1 MSSLS
6 TQRSKGY
13 FQGYAYSYPHK
24 SSYRPLAHPR
34 SLQELWAAEDKR
46 RLFLYVHVPFCEM
59 RCGFCNL
66 FTIANPKAAERS
78 PFLDTLTQQAEQ
90 VAAALGEA
98 MFHRIA
104 IGGGTPSFLGL
115 PDLER
120 LFEVVH
126 QTMGVQNRAV
136 PCSVE
141 LSPKTVTAEKLALL
155 REQGT
160 TRASMGIQ
168 SFVLEETKA
177 LGRPQRPEQVQ
188 QALRLLADSG
198 IPSVNLDL
206 IYGMAGQTL
215 DTWRYS
221 LEQTL
226 SITPAEVFL
235 YPLYVRPLTGLDGRT
250 DNWDDHRLKLYY
262 YGRDFLLEHGYE
274 QVTMR
279 LFRHKNAPL
288 ETDLPPYNSPEDGMV
303 GLGVGARSY
312 TRSFHYSSDYAVGRK
327 GVRDIIHAYHEQSV
341 ADFGFAH
348 YGVALNAEEQR
359 RRYVIKSLL
368 EGGYLDFSAYQR
380 YFGSAA
386 LKDLP
391 ALQELYEL
399 DLVVPAEDR
408 LQLNAEGLA
417 CSDVIGPWLYSPA
430 VQATMAEGVVA

>member
-6 TQRSKGY
+6 TRLSKGY

-24 SSYRPLAHPR
+24 SSYRTLAHPR
-34 SLQELWAAEDKR
+34 SLKEIWAHEDKR
-46 RLFLYVHVPFCEM
+46 RLFLYLHVPFCEM

-66 FTIANPKAAERS
+66 FTIANPKSATQS
-78 PFLDTLTQQAEQ
+78 PFLETLKRQAEQ
-90 VAAALGEA
+90 VAEALGNA
-98 MFHRIA
+98 TFHRIA
-104 IGGGTPSFLGL
+104 IGGGTPSFLDL
-115 PDLER
+115 PDLDR
-120 LFEVVH
+120 LLDVVH
-126 QTMGVQNRAV
+126 HTMGVQNRAI

-155 REQGT
+155 RERGT

-177 LGRPQRPEQVQ
+177 LGRPQRPETVQ

-215 DTWRYS
+215 ASWQYS

-226 SITPAEVFL
+226 SIRPAEVFL

-250 DNWDDHRLKLYY
+250 TDWDDHRRQLYY
-262 YGRDFLLEHGYE
+262 YGRDFLLERGYE
-274 QVTMR
+274 QITMR
-279 LFRHKNAPL
+279 LFRHKNAPS
-288 ETDLPPYNSPEDGMV
+288 EANLPPYNSPEDGMV

-327 GVRDIIHAYHEQSV
+327 GVRDIIHTYHEQPRFDV
-341 ADFGFAH
+341 VP
-348 YGVALNAEEQR
+348 YGATLNAEEQR

-368 EGGYLDFSAYQR
+368 EGGALDFMAYQR
-380 YFGSAA
+380 YFGTMA
-386 LKDLP
+386 LDDLP
-391 ALQELYEL
+391 ELTELYHL
-399 DLVVPAEDR
+399 DLALPIKDR
-408 LQLNAEGLA
+408 LQLTAEGLA
-417 CSDVIGPWLYSPA
+417 CSDVIGPWLYSEA
-430 VQATMAEGVVA
+430 VELAMAETN